1 MTRIVIAPFAIA
13 VFPLRF
19 HLKAKEPA
27 MTGKERAIITTFQ
40 NPTWSRGIVKPM
52 AISSNPEKKAS
63 PEPDKKLFRNSSSG
77 RSPFSLSAVCSTQ
90 VLISELYYTCSRHSL
105 ISFTAWYLQIVIE
118 CEHRILFYSYF
129 THLQPKCSP
138 LRCLAMRG

>member
-1 MTRIVIAPFAIA
+1 
-13 VFPLRF
+13 
-19 HLKAKEPA
+19 
-27 MTGKERAIITTFQ
+27 
-40 NPTWSRGIVKPM
+40 
-52 AISSNPEKKAS
+52 
-63 PEPDKKLFRNSSSG
+63 
-77 RSPFSLSAVCSTQ
+77 LSTVCSTQ